1 MLRVGIRAQLSLLV
15 TLTAL
20 VAVGVLAIVT
30 WIINHRMI
38 VELRTS
44 RLSLTTDLKAAQ
56 LTQSLVILHNS
67 VSSIS
72 TRLILQNALRRWHTG
87 NNTAENWQRAIEDL
101 EIVTGSNGG
110 GFGGLLQ
117 AVVYD
122 PRLGNGNDTPGG
134 LNILGGRL
142 GLMNVTG
149 ENARGIIVPALKEN
163 GWNTGYL
170 GNTTDFDGVTSTSA
184 RIQAGEVLH
193 DGFPD
198 CLYPTAADNDLDRVV
213 DRGGMVMGP
222 LQVNSSFF
230 MMSFTNPIINNT
242 SKGDLL
248 GFLTVVVNAQLVF
261 DVVKDTRGLGDT
273 GQVILVGPGSP
284 NNLLSPREEA
294 LVKLQGRH
302 PRNATID
309 PEKMTFRYLFPP
321 KLSKHLGG
329 STNTWSSFPA
339 VKKAFIEGFQLPFPK
354 IPKPFDQIGFSML
367 EVNEEKI
374 RSAGRM
380 EKTVNAE
387 GQRVSA
393 GYIMPSFDLVNWVLI
408 CEQTQWEVF
417 KPIVKLRNIMLATVF
432 ATFVVVVLLVFPL
445 AHFAVRPI
453 VKLKDATAKTTQPPS
468 YYRGSEDD
476 SRAPSIAGKPA
487 HDDRDN
493 TERGIKILGFNLR
506 RRHNKA
512 AQPVFMQDQD
522 SRRRVFRIP
531 GRVEVGKMYFKDELT
546 DLTATYNEMTD
557 ELARQYEHLE
567 DRVAERTKELEE
579 QTKLAEA
586 ANEAKGLFVANISH
600 ELRTPLNG
608 ILGMAAVCMGEDDLG
623 KIKDSLSVVYR
634 SGELLY
640 NLLTDLLNFSKNQ
653 FGRHQL
659 TLDAGEFRMLEIVTQ
674 IRSIFGKQARDHNQD
689 FTILIDPG
697 DEIMDMVLWGD
708 SNRILQV
715 LINLVGNG
723 LKFTP
728 EGGSVELRINLR
740 GETEITKSITS
751 STALDR
757 LQWSAAHSQTA
768 SKASLKPAVNP
779 KEHSPTSTPSPT
791 MVNGQAAST
800 EASSANTETVEN
812 ENAVAG
818 TDEDPPQQTLK
829 TLLFEFAVEDT
840 GPGIP
845 EHLQKRVFEPFVQGD
860 LRLSK
865 RYGGTGLGLS
875 ICAQLTKLM
884 HGTINLKSLEQTG
897 STFTV
902 QLPLGFVRN
911 GASNMLASEF
921 AELLLPITS
930 HQAMSH
936 TAVSPTNSKKNRA
949 HLAASHDGTNSKERP
964 TNGANFGRT
973 NKPVLPALD
982 RPYYTPS
989 GPLQSMPAN
998 EGSDIDYNTPGG
1010 DTINSTGSASTII
1023 ATPGEYIGMESLRV
1037 LVAEDNMVNQEVVSR
1052 MLKLEHIIDITFA
1065 KDGREAVDCVKE
1077 ALEQRRNFNLVL
1089 MDIQMP
1095 NVDGLEATQ
1104 IIRKLGYTAPIVALT
1119 AFAEDSNVK
1128 ECREAGMNSFLAKP
1142 IKRTE
1147 LRKVLVE
1154 YCRHLPME
1162 EVDKEKARLGAI
1174 DGKKEMQEKNASPVA
1189 AGPPSKND
1197 HSK

>member
-30 WIINHRMI
+30 WIINYRMV

-44 RLSLTTDLKAAQ
+44 RLSLTTDLKSAQ

-122 PRLGNGNDTPGG
+122 PRLGNGNNTPEG

-149 ENARGIIVPALKEN
+149 ENARGIIVPASKDN

-170 GNTTDFDGVTSTSA
+170 GNATGFDGKTATSE
-184 RIQAGEVLH
+184 RIQAGELLH

-198 CLYPTAADNDLDRVV
+198 SLYPNAADNDLDRIV

-248 GFLTVVVNAQLVF
+248 GFLTVVVNAQLVY
-261 DVVKDTRGLGDT
+261 DVVRDTRGLGDT
-273 GQVILVGPGSP
+273 GQVILVGPDAS
-284 NNLLSPREEA
+284 NNLLSRREEA
-294 LVKLQGRH
+294 LVKLQGHH

-309 PEKMTFRYLFPP
+309 LEKMTFQYLFPP
-321 KLSKHLGG
+321 MLSKDLVG
-329 STNTWSSFPA
+329 TKDTWSSFPA
-339 VKKAFIEGFQLPFPK
+339 VKKAFFEGFQLPFPK
-354 IPKPFDQIGFSML
+354 VPKPFDQIGFSML
-367 EVNEEKI
+367 EANEEKI
-374 RSAGRM
+374 RSAGCM
-380 EKTVNAE
+380 EKTVNAQGE
-387 GQRVSA
+387 KVSA

-432 ATFVVVVLLVFPL
+432 ATCVVVVLLVFPL

-476 SRAPSIAGKPA
+476 SKAPSIAGEPNS
-487 HDDRDN
+487 DN
-493 TERGIKILGFNLR
+493 MEREMKILGINIYR
-506 RRHNKA
+506 RRKTVT
-512 AQPVFMQDQD
+512 QSVFMQDQGT
-522 SRRRVFRIP
+522 RRRVFRIP
-531 GRVEVGKMYFKDELT
+531 GRVEVRKMYFKDELT

-579 QTKLAEA
+579 QTKLAES

-608 ILGMAAVCMGEDDLG
+608 ILGMAAVCMGESDLG
-623 KIKDSLSVVYR
+623 KIKESLSVVYR
-634 SGELLY
+634 SGELLHR
-640 NLLTDLLNFSKNQ
+640 LLTDLLTFSKNQ
-653 FGRHQL
+653 LGQL
-659 TLDAGEFRMLEIVTQ
+659 TLDEGEFRMLEIVTQ
-674 IRSIFGKQARDHNQD
+674 IRSLFGMQAKDSNQD
-689 FTILIDPG
+689 LTILIDPE

-708 SNRILQV
+708 SNRLLQL

-728 EGGSVELRINLR
+728 ESGSVTLRINLI
-740 GETEITKSITS
+740 GEREITESIASSQGTS
-751 STALDR
+751 NT
-757 LQWSAAHSQTA
+757 
-768 SKASLKPAVNP
+768 SLKADSQDASMEAPQN
-779 KEHSPTSTPSPT
+779 
-791 MVNGQAAST
+791 AAQ
-800 EASSANTETVEN
+800 TV
-812 ENAVAG
+812 
-818 TDEDPPQQTLK
+818 K
-829 TLLFEFAVEDT
+829 TLLFEFAIEDT

-845 EHLQKRVFEPFVQGD
+845 EHLQERVFEPFVQGD
-860 LRLSK
+860 SRLSK

-875 ICAQLTKLM
+875 ICAQLTTM
-884 HGTINLKSLEQTG
+884 MRGTISLESLEQNG
-897 STFTV
+897 SIFTV
-902 QLPLGFVRN
+902 KLPFGFVRN
-911 GASNMLASEF
+911 GASKMLASEF
-921 AELLLPITS
+921 AELLLPITN
-930 HQAMSH
+930 HKAMSRI
-936 TAVSPTNSKKNRA
+936 AVNSTSKGKNGA
-949 HLAASHDGTNSKERP
+949 HLTESHDGNNNKEGP

-973 NKPVLPALD
+973 NTPVLPALG

-989 GPLQSMPAN
+989 GSLQSTPEN
-998 EGSDIDYNTPGG
+998 EGEIDYHTPGG
-1010 DTINSTGSASTII
+1010 DTIYSTGSAPTII
-1023 ATPGEYIGMESLRV
+1023 AIPGEFIGMESLRV

-1052 MLKLEHIIDITFA
+1052 MLKLEHINDITFA

-1077 ALEQRRNFNLVL
+1077 ALEQRRNFNLVF

-1104 IIRKLGYTAPIVALT
+1104 IIRQLGYTAPIVALT

-1128 ECREAGMNSFLAKP
+1128 ECREAGMDSFLAKP

-1147 LRKVLVE
+1147 LRKVLME
-1154 YCRHLPME
+1154 YCRHPSKE
-1162 EVDKEKARLGAI
+1162 EMDREKAEWDAI
-1174 DGKKEMQEKNASPVA
+1174 DEDKRAMQKKDILSMA
-1189 AGPPSKND
+1189 AGPQSKSTATTRKDRSISEVGEKWGDQKQHNSD
-1197 HSK
+1197 SVKENAETSTPQP

>member
-30 WIINHRMI
+30 WIINYRMV

-44 RLSLTTDLKAAQ
+44 RLSLTTDLKSAQ

-122 PRLGNGNDTPGG
+122 PRLGNGNDTPEG

-149 ENARGIIVPALKEN
+149 ENARGIITA
-163 GWNTGYL
+163 
-170 GNTTDFDGVTSTSA
+170 TSE
-184 RIQAGEVLH
+184 RIQAGELLH

-198 CLYPTAADNDLDRVV
+198 SLYPNAADNDLDRIV

-248 GFLTVVVNAQLVF
+248 GFLTVVVNAQLVY
-261 DVVKDTRGLGDT
+261 DVVRDTRGLGDT
-273 GQVILVGPGSP
+273 GQVILVGPDAS
-284 NNLLSPREEA
+284 NNLLSRREEA
-294 LVKLQGRH
+294 LVKVQGHH
-302 PRNATID
+302 PRNATINL
-309 PEKMTFRYLFPP
+309 EKMTFKYLFPP
-321 KLSKHLGG
+321 MLSKDLVG
-329 STNTWSSFPA
+329 TKDTWSSFPA
-339 VKKAFIEGFQLPFPK
+339 VKKAFFEGFQLPFPK

-367 EVNEEKI
+367 EANEEKI
-374 RSAGRM
+374 RSAGCM
-380 EKTVNAE
+380 EKTVNAQ
-387 GQRVSA
+387 GKKVSA

-432 ATFVVVVLLVFPL
+432 ATCVVVVLLVFPL

-476 SRAPSIAGKPA
+476 SKAPSIAGEPNS
-487 HDDRDN
+487 DN
-493 TERGIKILGFNLR
+493 MERGIKILGINIYR
-506 RRHNKA
+506 RRKTV
-512 AQPVFMQDQD
+512 AQSVFMQDQGT
-522 SRRRVFRIP
+522 RRRVFRIP
-531 GRVEVGKMYFKDELT
+531 GRVEVRKMYFKDELT

-579 QTKLAEA
+579 QTKLAES

-608 ILGMAAVCMGEDDLG
+608 ILGMAAVCMGESDLG
-623 KIKDSLSVVYR
+623 KIKESLSVVYR
-634 SGELLY
+634 SGELLHR
-640 NLLTDLLNFSKNQ
+640 LLTDLLTFSKNQ
-653 FGRHQL
+653 LGQL
-659 TLDAGEFRMLEIVTQ
+659 TLDEGEFRMLEIVTQ
-674 IRSIFGKQARDHNQD
+674 IRSLFGMQAKDSNQD
-689 FTILIDPG
+689 LTILIDPE
-697 DEIMDMVLWGD
+697 DEIMDIVLWGD
-708 SNRILQV
+708 SNRLLQL

-728 EGGSVELRINLR
+728 EGGSVTLRINLR
-740 GETEITKSITS
+740 GEREITESIASSQATS
-751 STALDR
+751 ST
-757 LQWSAAHSQTA
+757 
-768 SKASLKPAVNP
+768 SLKADSQDAAMEIPRNPAQLV
-779 KEHSPTSTPSPT
+779 
-791 MVNGQAAST
+791 
-800 EASSANTETVEN
+800 
-812 ENAVAG
+812 
-818 TDEDPPQQTLK
+818 K
-829 TLLFEFAVEDT
+829 TLLFEFAIEDT

-845 EHLQKRVFEPFVQGD
+845 EHLQERVFEPFVQGD
-860 LRLSK
+860 SRLSK

-875 ICAQLTKLM
+875 ICAQLTTM
-884 HGTINLKSLEQTG
+884 MRGTISLESLEQSG
-897 STFTV
+897 SIFTV
-902 QLPLGFVRN
+902 KLPFGFVRN
-911 GASNMLASEF
+911 
-921 AELLLPITS
+921 
-930 HQAMSH
+930 
-936 TAVSPTNSKKNRA
+936 
-949 HLAASHDGTNSKERP
+949 
-964 TNGANFGRT
+964 
-973 NKPVLPALD
+973 
-982 RPYYTPS
+982 
-989 GPLQSMPAN
+989 
-998 EGSDIDYNTPGG
+998 
-1010 DTINSTGSASTII
+1010 
-1023 ATPGEYIGMESLRV
+1023 ATPGEFIGMESLRV

-1052 MLKLEHIIDITFA
+1052 MLKLEHINDITFA
-1065 KDGREAVDCVKE
+1065 KDGREAVNCVKE
-1077 ALEQRRNFNLVL
+1077 ALEQRRNFNLVF

-1104 IIRKLGYTAPIVALT
+1104 IIRQLGYTAPIVALT

-1128 ECREAGMNSFLAKP
+1128 ECREAGMDSFLAKP

-1147 LRKVLVE
+1147 LRKVLME
-1154 YCRHLPME
+1154 YCRHPSKE
-1162 EVDKEKARLGAI
+1162 EMDREKAEWDAIDEDKRAMQKKDLLSMAAGSQSESTATTRKDRSISEVGEKWWDQKQHNSDSDKENA
-1174 DGKKEMQEKNASPVA
+1174 EMSTATAVEEINGERAERVSV
-1189 AGPPSKND
+1189 
-1197 HSK
+1197 